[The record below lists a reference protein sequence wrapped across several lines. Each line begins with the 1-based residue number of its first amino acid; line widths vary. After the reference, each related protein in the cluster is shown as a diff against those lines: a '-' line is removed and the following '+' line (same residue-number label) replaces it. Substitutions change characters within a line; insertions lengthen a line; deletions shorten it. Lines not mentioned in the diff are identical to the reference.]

1 MRDVFLI
8 SNVAGSVLLL
18 PTGANVPRA
27 GLPEGMRLAGDVLPL
42 THAMEAAGRG
52 LRAAVSMGDRSGRS
66 RWSEPLVGAG
76 YALLAL
82 VLLAVFERGSRR
94 RAPLDVM

>member
-42 THAMEAAGRG
+42 AHAMEAAGRG
-52 LRAAVSMGDRSGRS
+52 LRAAVSTGDRSGRS
-66 RWSEPLVGAG
+66 RWSSRWSERVRAARPAAPGRLRAG
-76 YALLAL
+76 QP
-82 VLLAVFERGSRR
+82 
-94 RAPLDVM
+94 APRDP